1 MGWRRSATLALPHRP
16 QPERI
21 GGYLGRK
28 RRAQAAFLGGLGTN
42 CPAAPFWA
50 PSAFS
55 EAWWQFGANDG
66 EPAHY
71 LALAIC
77 PDGMRFKKSRVCF
90 RRQCQPERRRARM
103 MNFAAGLFVGV
114 ILGVW
119 IAVIFC
125 HWIFAL
131 WFWLKVEEPSEQRIG
146 ELKHE

>member
-1 MGWRRSATLALPHRP
+1 MGRRRPATLALPHRP

-42 CPAAPFWA
+42 SPAAH
-50 PSAFS
+50 SAFS

-77 PDGMRFKKSRVCF
+77 PDGMRFKKSRV
-90 RRQCQPERRRARM
+90 RSKRARM
-103 MNFAAGLFVGV
+103 PAQQGCGTMHERFRRRLEALEELHKLRHGPVGIRHINFVRADG
-114 ILGVW
+114 
-119 IAVIFC
+119 
-125 HWIFAL
+125 
-131 WFWLKVEEPSEQRIG
+131 S
-146 ELKHE
+146 